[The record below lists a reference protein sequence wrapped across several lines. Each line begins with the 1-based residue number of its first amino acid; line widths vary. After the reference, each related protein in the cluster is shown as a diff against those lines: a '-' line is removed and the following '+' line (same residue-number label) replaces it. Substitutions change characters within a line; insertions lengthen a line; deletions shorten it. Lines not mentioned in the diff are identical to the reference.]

1 MSHSWSSLRL
11 TVLPAPPSRR
21 TLSGTTMAAFPWI
34 LSSVFDVLE
43 EVELFVAG
51 GCPELAS

>member
-34 LSSVFDVLE
+34 LSSVLTCWRKLSCLLLV
-43 EVELFVAG
+43 VAQ
-51 GCPELAS
+51 S